1 MKTFSVFVESMRR
14 LYKDEKVDANKII
27 KLFESNK
34 ITEEEKWYILNARKG
49 L

>member
-1 MKTFSVFVESMRR
+1 MKAYSVFVESMRR
-14 LYKDEKVDANKII
+14 LYIDSKVNEDKII
-27 KLFESNK
+27 QLFVSGK

>member
-1 MKTFSVFVESMRR
+1 MRQFVEVMRN
-14 LYKDEKVDANKII
+14 LYKDMKVNEDKII
-27 KLFESNK
+27 ELFVSEK

>member
-14 LYKDEKVDANKII
+14 LYIDAKVNEKKII
-27 KLFESNK
+27 ELFANGK

>member
-14 LYKDEKVDANKII
+14 LYRDGQVDEKKIVT
-27 KLFESNK
+27 LFESGK
-34 ITEEEKWYILNARKG
+34 ITNEEKLYILNA

>member
-1 MKTFSVFVESMRR
+1 MKIYSVFVESMRR
-14 LYKDEKVDANKII
+14 LYIDDKVNEDKII
-27 KLFESNK
+27 ELFVSGK